1 MLTNGLS
8 ALSAVRGTTE
18 PGRLSSP
25 LGEPEGYGPARR
37 ADGSPG
43 EEGPSGT
50 GAEGL
55 PAAGRDRI
63 PFIARKRVCL
73 PDRLDGLDGTDKPSR
88 KSLDGSAGQSL
99 ADDRYYLTSASG

>member
-1 MLTNGLS
+1 MLTHGLS
-8 ALSAVRGTTE
+8 ALSVGRGRTE
-18 PGRLSSP
+18 PGRMSSP

-43 EEGPSGT
+43 GEGPPGT

-55 PAAGRDRI
+55 PAAGRDSFA
-63 PFIARKRVCL
+63 FIARKRVCL
-73 PDRLDGLDGTDKPSR
+73 PDRLDGPEGTDRSSR

-99 ADDRYYLTSASG
+99 ADDHFFLTSASG